1 MQEKSKKIRAGK
13 MLLMILGWSVCL
25 AHMEVRAAENPKEM
39 LFDREPKDKA
49 EREPDDVQTEESDA
63 HASGKWKSR
72 NQKVFY
78 YENGK
83 KTLGLKEID
92 GKYYYFD
99 AKGIQ
104 RTGV

>member
-63 HASGKWKSR
+63 HASGKW
-72 NQKVFY
+72 
-78 YENGK
+78 
-83 KTLGLKEID
+83 
-92 GKYYYFD
+92 
-99 AKGIQ
+99 
-104 RTGV
+104 